1 MPGVPKRSRPS
12 PSTAGSAVS
21 MPRRRPTVSS
31 GRGHKPV
38 SEMYDNGCRLE
49 RAGDLE
55 AAEAAY
61 RSGDADGC
69 AESASALGRIA
80 GKRGE
85 LDEAEAAF
93 RRSWDRGSIWGAY
106 NLGILLERDRI
117 DVRGAIEAWSW
128 ADERGHAPSSFNLGC
143 SLREQGDLTGAER
156 AWRRGS
162 EGGDGGSAFNLGLV
176 LDQRGDI
183 EGAEEAWRQG
193 SEVGDGPCAASYG
206 RILEQRGDLIG
217 AEDQFR
223 RSDERGDGNGAFN
236 LGALLWNQG
245 DEEGIAALHRAVERG
260 HPGASQLIEMLESE
274 RGSGAVP
281 QFLEAQEQLWTSLVI
296 EANDLWDRARST
308 MVSKT
313 EIAARMRVL
322 GDEQANYR
330 KRVAALERRFPWTSL
345 SVATSRSG
353 APAPGVLLLESA
365 GQNWTLRSDFRQ
377 RLNQAL
383 DAWERNAEE
392 ADSRFFGG
400 GQFKR
405 SALDSAEA
413 AYLGL
418 SAFGGAIADTKRE
431 LAAQDSVLADVHNDV
446 SRRRARLQELSDA
459 VRRAETQ
466 LPAAS
471 RSWSDECWASM
482 SVGGGSTLIRA
493 GELIPRIDT
502 ELGSEWS
509 LGSGCA
515 VPLMFEAMES
525 LHLISNAS
533 SRPRAQG
540 LARSLLLRTM
550 ACMPPGS
557 VRLSVFDPSGLGQS
571 VAPLLELA
579 EYDRSLLGGQV
590 WTSKTDLQ
598 RVLAEQSAHIERVIQ
613 RYLRDRY
620 ESIDQFNAEAGD
632 IAEPYRLLCVFD
644 FPEAFD
650 EASFAEL
657 RRIVENGR
665 RCGVALLLISNSDG
679 PSPHGVAP
687 DTLPAELR
695 TLRIDSAFRQQVNQQ
710 ELLFDLRCETD
721 EHAPRNVVSSIVD
734 QVGRGARTGATQP
747 VGFGRSFEL
756 FNDAALA
763 GRKRGLPALASRVEL
778 RDPATWWP
786 LDAVTSL
793 AAPIGLTGARDVAVL
808 SLDSS
813 NHSGVLMVG
822 RPGSGKSTLLHAFI
836 GGLTTLYGPEE
847 LELHLIDFKEGV
859 EFKAYAARALPH
871 ARSVAVESD
880 REFGLSVLESL
891 SAELT
896 WRGSLMRETSD
907 AHASFDTLR
916 SNTAT
921 KLPRIVL
928 IFDEFQV
935 LFARNDK
942 LGAKAADLLESLI
955 RQGRG
960 LGIHVVLGSQSLS
973 GLDALGSHVPQL
985 LPVRILLAASES
997 DQLRVL
1003 GEGNTEGAQLSR
1015 AGEGI
1020 LNAAAGQAGAN
1031 ERFRGAVDDP
1041 QERLE
1046 RLRDLRR
1053 RADGAG
1059 FLRRPV
1065 VFEGNAPISIEE
1077 SPPREFAEAV
1087 RASAG
1092 RTVRLRT
1099 GVPMAISGDADIEL
1113 RREAGAN
1120 VLLVARDEVTSGG
1133 GMSQGFSLPRAVIT
1147 NAVLSAVTAKAD
1159 VRVADFT
1166 PIDDGFEEGLMPL
1179 AESGGL
1185 VVERRRRVPA
1195 LIQEIHAEVARRL
1208 EADDLRARGIVVVLF
1223 GMHRARDFDSE
1234 SIEFDAAADLQ
1245 RLLGEI
1251 LRDGPEVGV
1260 HTIMWFETV
1269 GAISRRLRHDAVR
1282 ECSWRLGGRMSAD
1295 DSQSFL
1301 GADGAASLRPQQ
1313 LLTSNEDLGL
1323 LRRSTALTAPGAS
1336 WMEELTGEREE
1347 A

>member
-1 MPGVPKRSRPS
+1 M
-12 PSTAGSAVS
+12 
-21 MPRRRPTVSS
+21 
-31 GRGHKPV
+31 
-38 SEMYDNGCRLE
+38 SEMYESGCRLE
-49 RAGDLE
+49 REGDLQ

-61 RSGDADGC
+61 RSGDTGGC
-69 AESASALGRIA
+69 GESASALGRLLA
-80 GKRGE
+80 KRGA

-93 RRSWDRGSIWGAY
+93 RRSWERDSVWGAY
-106 NLGILLERDRI
+106 NLGILLERDRV
-117 DVRGAIEAWSW
+117 DLRGAIDAWSW
-128 ADERGHAPSSFNLGC
+128 GDERGHAPSSFNLGC
-143 SLREQGDLTGAER
+143 SLREQRDLAGAER

-162 EGGDGGSAFNLGLV
+162 EGGDGGSAFNLGML
-176 LDQRGDI
+176 LDQRGDL
-183 EGAEEAWRQG
+183 EGAEASWRWG
-193 SEVGDGPCAASYG
+193 SELGDGPCAASYG
-206 RILEQRGDLIG
+206 RILEERGDAIG

-223 RSDERGDGNGAFN
+223 RSDELGDANGAFN
-236 LGALLWNQG
+236 LGALLWDQG
-245 DEEGIAALHRAVERG
+245 DPEGGISAMRRAVERG
-260 HPGASQLIEMLESE
+260 HPGAGQLVEKLESE

-281 QFLEAQEQLWTSLVI
+281 AFLDAQEQLWVGMVT
-296 EANDLWDRARST
+296 EANELWERVRST
-308 MVSKT
+308 VAVKRD
-313 EIAARMRVL
+313 IAARERVL
-322 GDEQANYR
+322 RDEQKNYR
-330 KRVAALERRFPWTSL
+330 KRVAALERQFPWTSAAEPRPAAPV
-345 SVATSRSG
+345 SSG
-353 APAPGVLLLESA
+353 SLVESA
-365 GQNWTLRSDFRQ
+365 GQGWALRGDFRR
-377 RLNQAL
+377 RLDGAL
-383 DAWERNAEE
+383 DAWTRNAEQ
-392 ADSRFFGG
+392 ADARFFRS

-405 SALDSAEA
+405 AALDSASA
-413 AYLGL
+413 AHLGL
-418 SAFGGAIADTKRE
+418 SALGRAIADAERE
-431 LAAQDSVLADVHNDV
+431 LAAQNALLAEIQGDLP
-446 SRRRARLQELSDA
+446 RRRQSLGELSEA
-459 VRRAETQ
+459 VRRAQ
-466 LPAAS
+466 GRLPAAS
-471 RSWSDECWASM
+471 RPWGDECWGSLA
-482 SVGGGSTLIRA
+482 VGGGITLIRA
-493 GELIPRIDT
+493 GELIPQADT
-502 ELGSEWS
+502 ELGSQWS
-509 LGSGCA
+509 LLSGFT
-515 VPLMFEAMES
+515 VPLTVEAMES
-525 LHLISNAS
+525 LHLVGSAS

-540 LARSLLLRTM
+540 LARSLLLRTLS
-550 ACMPPGS
+550 CMPPGS

-590 WTSKTDLQ
+590 WTSRPDLQ
-598 RVLAEQSAHIERVIQ
+598 RVLAEQSAHIEQVIQ
-613 RYLRDRY
+613 RYLRDKY
-620 ESIDQFNAEAGD
+620 DSIDQFNAEAGE
-632 IAEPYRLLCVFD
+632 IAEPYRLVCVFD

-657 RRIVENGR
+657 RRIAESGR
-665 RCGVALLLISNSDG
+665 RCGVVLLLVSNSDV
-679 PSPHGVAP
+679 PLPHGVAL
-687 DTLPAELR
+687 DALPVELR
-695 TLRIDSAFRQQVNQQ
+695 TLRIDSVFRQQVERQ
-710 ELLFDLRCETD
+710 ELLFDLLCETD
-721 EHAPRNVVSSIVD
+721 EQAPRDVVSSIVD
-734 QVGRGARTGATQP
+734 QVGRGARTGASEP
-747 VGFGRSFEL
+747 VGFDRSFAL

-763 GRKRGLPALASRVEL
+763 GRKRGLPALPSRVEL

-793 AAPIGLTGARDVAVL
+793 AAPVGLTGARDVAVL
-808 SLDSS
+808 GLDSS
-813 NHSGVLMVG
+813 DHSGVLMVG

-847 LELHLIDFKEGV
+847 LELHLIDFKDGV
-859 EFKAYAARALPH
+859 EFKAYAAQALPH

-896 WRGSLMRETSD
+896 WRGALMRETSD

-916 SNTAT
+916 SKTAT

-928 IFDEFQV
+928 VFDEFQV
-935 LFARNDK
+935 LFAQNDK

-1077 SPPREFAEAV
+1077 TQPRAFAEAV
-1087 RASAG
+1087 RASAA

-1120 VLLVARDEVTSGG
+1120 VLLVARDEVMSRGG
-1133 GMSQGFSLPRAVIT
+1133 LDPRFSLPRAVIT
-1147 NAVLSAVTAKAD
+1147 NAVLSAVTAGAD

-1166 PIDDGFEEGLMPL
+1166 PIDEGFEEGLAPL
-1179 AESGGL
+1179 AESGAL

-1195 LIQEIHAEVARRL
+1195 LVQEIHAEVARRL
-1208 EADDLRARGIVVVLF
+1208 EAEDLRARGIVVVLF

-1234 SIEFDAAADLQ
+1234 SIEFDAEADLQ

-1282 ECSWRLGGRMSAD
+1282 ECSWRLGGRMSGD

-1313 LLTSNEDLGL
+1313 LLTANEDLGL
-1323 LRRSTALTAPGAS
+1323 LRRSTALTAPGRS
-1336 WMEELTGEREE
+1336 WMEDLAGEREE